1 MRLYVEHKP
10 ASQRQRQCRPL
21 RPAGSQA
28 APSFGQPR
36 PSQRQRQCWPLA
48 APSFGQPRPISR
60 LGHTLAGHTP
70 AIPLPC
76 SRDRF
81 TYHGVGYMV
90 YWLLRGWAVF
100 AEEMTDW
107 LDCGSCTHIN
117 NLAGFIS
124 WGSMVK
130 VSPWQCP
137 SSASVPPQGAPG
149 GSRQLNTPTQ
159 RDQPTRRPANASGA
173 RASHLQ
179 SRRSHRL

>member
-1 MRLYVEHKP
+1 
-10 ASQRQRQCRPL
+10 
-21 RPAGSQA
+21 
-28 APSFGQPR
+28 
-36 PSQRQRQCWPLA
+36 
-48 APSFGQPRPISR
+48 
-60 LGHTLAGHTP
+60 
-70 AIPLPC
+70 
-76 SRDRF
+76 
-81 TYHGVGYMV
+81 MV

-137 SSASVPPQGAPG
+137 SSASVPPQGAPD
-149 GSRQLNTPTQ
+149 GSRQLNTLTQ
-159 RDQPTRRPANASGA
+159 RGQPIGRPANASGA

-179 SRRSHRL
+179 SRQSHRMWLFRWASGFVLWLTSLRRFRRYNYAVFF